1 MNSAKTA
8 TQTRIITGPPIQHGE
23 WTLRTQT
30 KQISRQGKNSVR
42 LQEKPLAVLLN
53 NSEETRYI
61 PVPDITRLVQ
71 MSLLGG
77 CIALFLVLKFVK
89 LK

>member
-8 TQTRIITGPPIQHGE
+8 PQTRIITGPPIQHGE

-30 KQISRQGKNSVR
+30 KRITRQGKNSLR

-71 MSLLGG
+71 LSLLGG
-77 CIALFLVLKFVK
+77 CLALFLVLKFVK
-89 LK
+89 IK